1 MSELTFQSIG
11 GAWHL
16 KVDGEVALSRI
27 HELDPARWAVTS
39 VPVVDLQCDAGFI
52 AFMDP
57 AKKGRILVSGVI
69 EARDWLYKH
78 LAGRSRIAARVE
90 DLRLDDID
98 GKNPDADKLR
108 KAAMRVLKEI
118 GTADS
123 PNITLKQVRDY
134 RATFAKLLA
143 NGDGVLCAKT
153 APEDDLKAFI
163 TDIVATVGGVP
174 EASGEEGAGL
184 AQLDKFLTQAAAYDA
199 WKSKG
204 STADG
209 LPNPDVHPWADDT
222 ASAAKLVKEFDEKL
236 EQYFW
241 QCDLLRQEPTAVAKA
256 RVPAAELDALS
267 PNDQEAIQKT
277 LAFAPITEPRADG
290 TLPLDAP
297 LNPYYEVSFTKL
309 IGYVVGRALGADA
322 KVLTRDTWR
331 ATKATFAPYWAW
343 LDSKPA
349 EPFEKIAADKLKEY
363 CTGPLPEKF
372 RATVDVDLAAAPE
385 VAQLESLEK
394 LVLFQRWL
402 VEFTNNF
409 INLSHLYNPRIRT
422 IFELGTMVIDG
433 RKLEFTIRVVNRAE
447 HKKVATESRIFI
459 VYAAIFDDPTKPALY
474 EVAAPVTKGER
485 GRLIPGKRG
494 VFYSV
499 DGKVYDAVVVEII
512 EHPIS
517 IPEAIKAPF
526 RRTAEFIGKRVEE
539 FAANRQAASEAAAKA
554 ALEKGATNAAT
565 AKAGD
570 EKKKLDP
577 AVLAG
582 VVASGGLALA
592 AVGSALAF
600 IVSAL
605 AKISFLAAI
614 KAIVSILLVIC
625 FFAGF
630 LGWLKLRL
638 RNLGPIFEANGWAV
652 NPKMKVKGRLASI
665 FTRTP
670 GLPAGHVK
678 DAASVAGPA
687 LGADDAEEEKFSA
700 KRFFSLLLMIVVAIL
715 LIAIIYFPT
724 ETKMLLFK
732 EQPPKPVVSK
742 VWNPSMAPTPTPAPT
757 PAAEAAPAEAA
768 TP

>member
-1 MSELTFQSIG
+1 MSQLTFQDVG

-16 KVDGEVALSRI
+16 KVDGEIALSRI

-57 AKKGRILVSGVI
+57 SKKGRILVNGVI
-69 EARDWLYKH
+69 EARDWLFKH
-78 LAGRSRIAARVE
+78 LSGRTRIAARVE

-98 GKNPDADKLR
+98 IKNPDADKLR
-108 KAAMRVLKEI
+108 KAALRVLKEI
-118 GTADS
+118 GSADS

-134 RATFAKLLA
+134 RASFAKLLA
-143 NGDGVLCAKT
+143 NGDGILCEKT
-153 APEDDLKAFI
+153 APGDDLKTFI
-163 TDIVATVGGVP
+163 KDIIATVGGVP
-174 EASGEEGAGL
+174 EASGETGAGL
-184 AQLDKFLTQAAAYDA
+184 AQLDKFLAQAAVYEA
-199 WKSKG
+199 WRAKG

-209 LPNPDVHPWADDT
+209 LPNPDVHPWGDNT
-222 ASAAKLVKEFDEKL
+222 ASAAALVKEFDEKL

-256 RVPAAELDALS
+256 RIPAAELDALS
-267 PNDQEAIQKT
+267 PNDQAAIQKA
-277 LAFAPITEPRADG
+277 LAFAPITEPLANG

-297 LNPYYEVSFTKL
+297 LNPFYEVGFKKL
-309 IGYVVGRALGADA
+309 VDQVITRALGADA

-331 ATKATFAPYWAW
+331 ATKATFNPYWAW
-343 LDSKPA
+343 IDAKPA
-349 EPFEKIAADKLKEY
+349 EPFDKLSADTLKEY
-363 CTGPLPEKF
+363 CTGSLPDKF
-372 RATVDVDLAAAPE
+372 RATVAIDLEAAPE
-385 VAQLESLEK
+385 VAQLEGLEK
-394 LVLFQRWL
+394 LVLYQRWL

-409 INLSHLYNPRIRT
+409 INLSNLYNPRIRT

-447 HKKVATESRIFI
+447 HKKVATESRIFL

-485 GRLIPGKRG
+485 GRLVAGKRG
-494 VFYSV
+494 VFYAV
-499 DGKVYDAVVVEII
+499 DGKVYDAVVLEVL

-517 IPEAIKAPF
+517 IPEAVKAPF

-539 FAANRQAASEAAAKA
+539 FAASRQAASEASAKA
-554 ALEKGATNAAT
+554 ALEKGTAT
-565 AKAGD
+565 AAGAKPG
-570 EKKKLDP
+570 EAKKLDP

-614 KAIVSILLVIC
+614 KAIISILLVIC

-665 FTRTP
+665 FTRAP
-670 GLPAGHVK
+670 GLPADHIK
-678 DAASVAGPA
+678 DPASVAGPF
-687 LGADDAEEEKFSA
+687 LGADEEEEKFSA
-700 KRFFSLLLMIVVAIL
+700 RRFFSLLLMILVGIL
-715 LIAIIYFPT
+715 LVAIIYFPQ
-724 ETKMLLFK
+724 ETKMLLLN
-732 EQPPKPVVSK
+732 ERPPKPVVVRK
-742 VWNPSMAPTPTPAPT
+742 WNPSMAPTPTPAPT
-757 PAAEAAPAEAA
+757 PAAEAATPA

>member
-1 MSELTFQSIG
+1 MSELTFQSVG

-16 KVDGEVALSRI
+16 KVDGDAALSRI

-39 VPVVDLQCDAGFI
+39 VPIIDLQCDAGFV

-57 AKKGRILVSGVI
+57 AKKGRILVNNVI

-78 LAGRSRIAARVE
+78 LAGRSRLAARVE

-118 GTADS
+118 GTPDS

-134 RATFAKLLA
+134 RASFAKLLA

-153 APEDDLKAFI
+153 APDDDLKGFI
-163 TDIVATVGGVP
+163 TDIIATVGSVP
-174 EASGEEGAGL
+174 EASGEPGAGL
-184 AQLDKFLTQAAAYDA
+184 AQLDKFLAQAAVYEA
-199 WKSKG
+199 WRAKG

-241 QCDLLRQEPTAVAKA
+241 QCDLLRQEPTAVSKA
-256 RVPAAELDALS
+256 RIPAADLDALS
-267 PNDQEAIQKT
+267 PNDQEAIQKA
-277 LAFAPITEPRADG
+277 LAFAPISEPRADG

-297 LNPYYEVSFTKL
+297 LNPFYEVNFTKL
-309 IGYVVGRALGADA
+309 IGYVVARALGADA

-343 LDSKPA
+343 LDAKPP
-349 EPFEKIAADKLKEY
+349 EPFEKIATDKLKEY
-363 CTGPLPEKF
+363 CTGPLPDRF
-372 RATVDVDLAAAPE
+372 RATLDVDLAAAPE

-433 RKLEFTIRVVNRAE
+433 RKLEFAIRVVNRAE
-447 HKKVATESRIFI
+447 HKKVATESRVFL
-459 VYAAIFDDPTKPALY
+459 VYAAIFDDPTKPPIY

-494 VFYSV
+494 VFYGV
-499 DGKVYDAVVVEII
+499 DGKLYDAVVVDII

-526 RRTAEFIGKRVEE
+526 RRTAEFISKRIEE
-539 FAANRQAASEAAAKA
+539 FAASRQAASEASAKA
-554 ALEKGATNAAT
+554 ALEKGAASTAA
-565 AKAGD
+565 AKPG
-570 EKKKLDP
+570 EGKKLDP

-614 KAIVSILLVIC
+614 KAIISILLVIC

-652 NPKMKVKGRLASI
+652 NPRMKVKGRLASI
-665 FTRTP
+665 FTRSP
-670 GLPAGHVK
+670 GLPAGHIK
-678 DAASVAGPA
+678 DPASVAGPA
-687 LGADDAEEEKFSA
+687 LGADEEEEKFSA
-700 KRFFSLLLMIVVAIL
+700 KRFFSLLLMIIIGIL
-715 LIAIIYFPT
+715 LIAMIYFPT
-724 ETKMLLFK
+724 ETKMLLFN
-732 EQPPKPVVSK
+732 ERPPRPMVVK
-742 VWNPSMAPTPTPAPT
+742 KWDPSMAPTPTPAAT
-757 PAAEAAPAEAA
+757 PAPAEAT